1 MREKAEKDKEKMML
15 MSADSPGTQPAVSY
29 IISVHILLIFNFMTS
44 CKMAVIGGILLIYL

>member
-29 IISVHILLIFNFMTS
+29 IISVHILLLFNYITS
-44 CKMAVIGGILLIYL
+44 CKMAVKVGILLMYL